1 MGGLFGGGSSNN
13 GAAATEQ
20 QMMAQSTA
28 AEQQATAEEQTVAA
42 QAQALANQAVPAT
55 PAVMINPPIP
65 SPNSPEVIEAQNNA
79 AAASMQRQGRAST
92 IIGQQA
98 QGPARTAPSDTYSSM
113 KLGPNS

>member
-1 MGGLFGGGSSNN
+1 MGGLFGGSSNN
-13 GAAATEQ
+13 GAAAIES

-42 QAQALANQAVPAT
+42 QAQALAAQPIPAT

-98 QGPARTAPSDTYSSM
+98 PAPARTAPSDTYAGTT
-113 KLGPNS
+113 LGPQS